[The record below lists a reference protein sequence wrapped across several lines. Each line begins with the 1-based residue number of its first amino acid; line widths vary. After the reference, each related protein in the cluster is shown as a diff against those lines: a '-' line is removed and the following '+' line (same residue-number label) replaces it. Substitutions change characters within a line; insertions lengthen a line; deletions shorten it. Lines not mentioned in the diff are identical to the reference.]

1 MVTFS
6 RTPTSERVRFSR
18 DTKLS
23 DYEKRRRSNAASEFL
38 ENSNGSNLKSD
49 RYRSPIG
56 SSIKTRYESPRS
68 ILRPSAHEKKSYE
81 LLGESPIRS
90 IPDFKRFET
99 DDILSSIKKK
109 RYPLTDRRSRVTKP
123 SSNRGHDGLLGSLT
137 SIGSKL
143 LQSVLYNE
151 NKDVVSEQ
159 ESKQEIKPTER
170 IKIDPVEPVRAS
182 SSSMERTLN
191 EKFSSLESLIRELK
205 TESRETVMDKLTDL
219 KGEILNLR
227 ASQELIN
234 TKFEERYEEL
244 RIENEL
250 NKRKFEKLFTDLE
263 AKRDELDKEKTEYI
277 KLLQKETRKRYAD
290 SLGSDDDEYPKKR
303 RYVRENAQDTID
315 KMRKR
320 NKQMNQNISESIST
334 TKKIGSMI

>member
-1 MVTFS
+1 MVNFS

-23 DYEKRRRSNAASEFL
+23 DYEKRRRSTAASEFL
-38 ENSNGSNLKSD
+38 ENNSSTNLKTD
-49 RYRSPIG
+49 RYRSSIG
-56 SSIKTRYESPRS
+56 SSLKTRYESPRS

-81 LLGESPIRS
+81 LFGESPIRS
-90 IPDFKRFET
+90 IPDSRRFET

-123 SSNRGHDGLLGSLT
+123 TSSRAHDSLLGSLT

-151 NKDVVSEQ
+151 NKDIASEQ
-159 ESKQEIKPTER
+159 ETKQEVRPTEG
-170 IKIDPVEPVRAS
+170 IKIDPVQPIS
-182 SSSMERTLN
+182 SPHSLERTLN
-191 EKFSSLESLIRELK
+191 EKFRLLENLIRELK

-250 NKRKFEKLFTDLE
+250 NKRKFEKLFADLE

-277 KLLQKETRKRYAD
+277 RLLQKETRKRYGD
-290 SLGSDDDEYPKKR
+290 SLGSDEDEYPRKR
-303 RYVRENAQDTID
+303 RVVRENAQDTID

-334 TKKIGSMI
+334 TKKIDSMI

>member
-1 MVTFS
+1 MANFS

-23 DYEKRRRSNAASEFL
+23 DYEKRRRSTAASEFL
-38 ENSNGSNLKSD
+38 ENNNSTNLKSD
-49 RYRSPIG
+49 YRSSIG
-56 SSIKTRYESPRS
+56 SSTKTRYESPRS

-90 IPDFKRFET
+90 IPDSRRFET
-99 DDILSSIKKK
+99 DDLLSSIKKK

-123 SSNRGHDGLLGSLT
+123 ASSRVHDGLLGSLT

-151 NKDVVSEQ
+151 NKDIASEQ
-159 ESKQEIKPTER
+159 EIKQEVRPSER
-170 IKIDPVEPVRAS
+170 ITTDPVEPIRTS
-182 SSSMERTLN
+182 SNSVERTLN
-191 EKFSSLESLIRELK
+191 EKFGVLESLIRELK

-250 NKRKFEKLFTDLE
+250 NKRKFEKLFSDLE

-277 KLLQKETRKRYAD
+277 KLLQRESRKRYAD
-290 SLGSDDDEYPKKR
+290 SLASDEDEYPKKR
-303 RYVRENAQDTID
+303 RAVRESAQDTID

-320 NKQMNQNISESIST
+320 NKQMNQKISESIST